1 MYSKSIMNLIKI
13 ISNSCI
19 RFILYMLLPPVD
31 RLIKLLIVILY
42 TDLCY
47 GGMVE
52 DEVYIN

>member
-13 ISNSCI
+13 ISNICI
-19 RFILYMLLPPVD
+19 IFMLCMLLPPVD

-52 DEVYIN
+52 DEMYIN